1 MTIIESVIRD
11 EYDRNLRMQEAY
23 RQEIKKLPRG
33 SITRKVINGK
43 TYHYW
48 MYRDGRN
55 VVNKY
60 ISRKDNDIDELT
72 GQVEKRRQLEGLMR
86 NLKKEQR
93 EMERF
98 MKVSGNG

>member
-1 MTIIESVIRD
+1 MTIIESVIHD

-23 RQEIKKLPRG
+23 RQEIAQLPRG
-33 SITRKVINGK
+33 SITRKVVNGK

-48 MYRDGRN
+48 MYREAGK

-60 ISRKDNDIDELT
+60 ISSKDNDIDDLIR
-72 GQVEKRRQLEGLMR
+72 QVQKRRQLESLVR
-86 NLKKEQR
+86 KLKKEQR
-93 EMERF
+93 EMERY